1 MSTDND
7 QALAVSLAAAFSA
20 LPQREVVDQEDAQK
34 WLENILKWHKPRA
47 VWHADRLRG
56 IGGSEM
62 GAVVRGMQGLNE
74 TGFSTFERVAE
85 HKLMKRLPD
94 FETYH
99 MRRGTVLERLA
110 QLAFCYRQNA
120 VRDLESIRKIEK
132 GSSVKGLEWLV
143 GNPDDVVFLSSGGR
157 WMADYKVPNVI
168 DESVAFDYEVQLN
181 HYSINAELQGIKLDG
196 MLLVKLDLAPEIA
209 AALVDRIEDMPSK
222 ELHDLAKTI
231 AKVNLPGMRVLP
243 IVVPPNPSLRQQILE
258 SGNQFWNDYILQ
270 GVVPNQRK
278 ELLPVTELTTEK
290 ISKFQLQYAAAKAGI
305 NQLNL
310 IASEAENAIAELL
323 VGVDFKDKV
332 FPESLVAIKEKSLDK
347 TLVIQEALLRG
358 ATEEELQADKKSYSV
373 DALLDEIKRLGGD
386 VTSSSLY
393 DKSSDAKKAE
403 AFLIAKS
410 VPVDDFRQ
418 EGVSLRV
425 STKKADK
432 EAMTA
437 LEAYALDVMKPLIG
451 SDQEDN
457 AFANFSSDEDVEV
470 FENEFGIGSDNEAL
484 DDSFEQSKVS
494 DANTTQSPRFKG
506 ASMR

>member
-1 MSTDND
+1 MRR
-7 QALAVSLAAAFSA
+7 AVITGMGIVSSLGDSLA
-20 LPQREVVDQEDAQK
+20 EVLDS
-34 WLENILKWHKPRA
+34 LRHGRSGIRYHKPYKELGLRA
-47 VWHADRLRG
+47 Q
-56 IGGSEM
+56 IGAFTKIKPKQPVSE
-62 GAVVRGMQGLNE
+62 
-74 TGFSTFERVAE
+74 
-85 HKLMKRLPD
+85 
-94 FETYH
+94 
-99 MRRGTVLERLA
+99 TVEYVTWDYSERLV
-110 QLAFCYRQNA
+110 LDRESETLEHIQNIGSGCVVSRKYYVQGGIEELLNDIDA
-120 VRDLESIRKIEK
+120 DDLFGEIE
-132 GSSVKGLEWLV
+132 

-157 WMADYKVPNVI
+157 WMADYKVPNVV

-209 AALVDRIEDMPSK
+209 AALVDRIEDMSSK

-310 IASEAENAIAELL
+310 IASEAENAIAGLL

-386 VTSSSLY
+386 VTSSSLH

-403 AFLIAKS
+403 AFLIAKN

-432 EAMTA
+432 EAMAA
-437 LEAYALDVMKPLIG
+437 LEAYALDVMKPLVG
-451 SDQEDN
+451 DDEKDN
-457 AFANFSSDEDVEV
+457 AFANFGSDEDMEV

-494 DANTTQSPRFKG
+494 DANTTQFPRFKG
-506 ASMR
+506 ASLR